1 MKKFIQTISFIALAF
16 VFGGITANAQQAT
29 KIEANVPFDF
39 IVGDQYLTAGEYVI
53 RVSGMPSGAKHVE
66 IRSKDGKTLYAALAI
81 ANGDTSRGRSELV
94 FERTEGRVVL
104 RKILTES
111 TGYSVPT
118 VDLSKLTASAN

>member
-1 MKKFIQTISFIALAF
+1 MKKFIQTISFVALAF
-16 VFGGITANAQQAT
+16 VFGAITVNAQQAT

-39 IVGDQYLTAGEYVI
+39 IVGDQYLSAGEYVI

-66 IRSKDGKTLYAALAI
+66 IRSKDGETVYTALAI
-81 ANGDTSRGRSELV
+81 ANGDTGRGRSELV
-94 FERTEGRVVL
+94 FERTESRVVL
-104 RKILTES
+104 VKILTEA